1 VSTSVETVVLG
12 LLAERPMHGYDV
24 LERFRQR
31 GMGFWVELGRASVY
45 QVLKRLER
53 DGLVTGRN
61 QEGRAGPDRRT
72 FRITRS
78 GRARLGEGVTEMSA
92 ALAPFETGAGTAL
105 GFAHVVSATTATRA
119 IDARERSLR
128 DLLDAVRTE
137 LDRSAGEG
145 DRGRPVSTAMLEL
158 QVRLAETELDW
169 LSTFRTVAGSA
180 RR

>member
-1 VSTSVETVVLG
+1 MTTRVETVVLG
-12 LLAERPMHGYDV
+12 LQAERPMHGYDL

-61 QEGRAGPDRRT
+61 QDGRGGPDRRV
-72 FRITRS
+72 FRITKA
-78 GRARLGEGVTEMSA
+78 GRERLRDAVAGLSA
-92 ALAPFETGAGTAL
+92 TLAPFETAAGTAL

-119 IDARERSLR
+119 IEARERSLR

-137 LDRSAGEG
+137 LDRSAGER

-169 LSTFRTVAGSA
+169 LSMFRTAAGSA

>member
-1 VSTSVETVVLG
+1 VATRVETVVLG
-12 LLAERPMHGYDV
+12 LLAEEPMHGYDV
-24 LERFRQR
+24 LERFRRR

-61 QEGRAGPDRRT
+61 QEGRAGPDRRI

-78 GRARLGEGVTEMSA
+78 GRARLGEGVIEMSA

-158 QVRLAETELDW
+158 QARLAETELDW
-169 LSTFRTVAGSA
+169 LSTFRSAAGSA

>member
-31 GMGFWVELGRASVY
+31 GMGFWVGLGRASVY

-53 DGLVTGRN
+53 EAFVTGRSL
-61 QEGRAGPDRRT
+61 EGRGGPDRRV
-72 FRITRS
+72 FHITKA
-78 GRARLGEGVTEMSA
+78 GRERLREGVAEMSG
-92 ALAPFETGAGTAL
+92 ALAPFETDAGTAF
-105 GFAHVVSATTATRA
+105 GFVHLVPATNARA
-119 IDARERSLR
+119 AVDARERSLR

-137 LDRSAGEG
+137 LERSAGQR
-145 DRGRPVSTAMLEL
+145 DRGRVVSTAMLEL
-158 QVRLAETELDW
+158 QAALAETELAW
-169 LSTFRTVAGSA
+169 LSSFRAAAASA

>member
-1 VSTSVETVVLG
+1 MSTRVETVVLG

-72 FRITRS
+72 FRITKA
-78 GRARLGEGVTEMSA
+78 GRERLSEGVAEMSA
-92 ALAPFETGAGTAL
+92 ALAPFETDAGIAL
-105 GFAHVVSATTATRA
+105 GFVHLVPAASARVA
-119 IDARERSLR
+119 IEARERSLR
-128 DLLDAVRTE
+128 DLLDSVRTE
-137 LDRSAGEG
+137 LDRSAGRR
-145 DRGRPVSTAMLEL
+145 DRGRAVSAAMLEL
-158 QVRLAETELDW
+158 QAALAETELAW
-169 LSTFRTVAGSA
+169 LSSFRATAGSA